1 MKLLLVRHDV
11 TGTLEGMTAPLAA
24 QLRPTSFDEFF
35 GQTHLVGPGMAFRRA
50 AEAGK
55 LGSIILWGPPGV
67 GKTTLAEIVAR
78 LSGAKLEKIS
88 AVTAGV
94 ADLRR
99 ITAEARKGDGP
110 LFGPRPT
117 ILFIDEIHR
126 FNKSQQDAI
135 LPFVEDGTVTL
146 IGATTEN
153 PSFEVNPALRSRAR
167 VYTLNPLSED
177 ELRQVLERGMT
188 SLPST
193 MTSEAEN
200 LLLNLSNGDARS
212 LLNMYELVRG
222 VTDDE
227 ITVDT
232 VRDVIHDRAAVY
244 DKNGEEHYNL
254 ISAMH
259 KTVRGSDVDASLYWL
274 ARMLENGE
282 DPLYLARRIVRMA
295 NEDVGLADP
304 MAMLVCV
311 AARDTVQFV
320 GMPEGALALAE
331 AVAYLALA
339 PKSNAIYAAY
349 KAAVNDVKN
358 TRHDGVP
365 LHLRNAPTG
374 LMKEL
379 GYGKGYKYAHDF
391 EGGLVGQNNLPEA
404 LLGRKYYEP
413 TDRGR
418 EAKYRERVAEI
429 RSAYQST
436 ETSEVNP
443 ERSS

>member
-1 MKLLLVRHDV
+1 
-11 TGTLEGMTAPLAA
+11 MTTPLAA
-24 QLRPTSFDEFF
+24 RLRPTSFDEFF

-55 LGSIILWGPPGV
+55 LGSVILWGPPGV

-99 ITAEARKGDGP
+99 ITEEARKGDGP
-110 LFGPRPT
+110 LFGRRPT

-177 ELRQVLERGMT
+177 ELRQVLARGMA
-188 SLPST
+188 SLPAELT
-193 MTSEAEN
+193 AEAEE

-222 VTDDE
+222 VNEGT
-227 ITVDT
+227 IDT
-232 VRDVIHDRAAVY
+232 EAVRNVIHDRAALY

-254 ISAMH
+254 ISALH

-295 NEDVGLADP
+295 NEDIGLADP
-304 MAMLVCV
+304 MAMLVCI
-311 AARDTVQFV
+311 AARDTVQFI

-339 PKSNAIYAAY
+339 PKSNAVYAAY
-349 KAAVNDVKN
+349 KAAVADVKN

-391 EGGLVGQNNLPEA
+391 EGGLVGQSNLPEP
-404 LLGRKYYEP
+404 LEGREYYHP

-418 EAKYRERVAEI
+418 EAKYQERMAEI
-429 RSAYQST
+429 RAAYAAREASDIDPVDG
-436 ETSEVNP
+436 S
-443 ERSS
+443 

>member
-1 MKLLLVRHDV
+1 M
-11 TGTLEGMTAPLAA
+11 
-24 QLRPTSFDEFF
+24 
-35 GQTHLVGPGMAFRRA
+35 
-50 AEAGK
+50 
-55 LGSIILWGPPGV
+55 
-67 GKTTLAEIVAR
+67 
-78 LSGAKLEKIS
+78 
-88 AVTAGV
+88 

-99 ITAEARKGDGP
+99 ITEEARKGDGP
-110 LFGPRPT
+110 LFGRRPT

-167 VYTLNPLSED
+167 VYSLNPLSED
-177 ELRQVLERGMT
+177 ELRQVLARGKA
-188 SLPST
+188 SLPAELT
-193 MTSEAEN
+193 PEAEE

-222 VTDDE
+222 VNDGL
-227 ITVDT
+227 IDT
-232 VRDVIHDRAAVY
+232 EAVRNVIHDRAALY

-254 ISAMH
+254 ISALH

-295 NEDVGLADP
+295 TEDIGLADP
-304 MAMLVCV
+304 MAMLVCI
-311 AARDTVQFV
+311 AARDTVQFI

-339 PKSNAIYAAY
+339 PKSNAVYAAY
-349 KAAVNDVKN
+349 KAAVADVKN

-379 GYGKGYKYAHDF
+379 GYGKDYKYAHDF
-391 EGGLVGQNNLPEA
+391 EGGLVGQSNLPEA
-404 LLGRKYYEP
+404 LEGREYYHP
-413 TDRGR
+413 TERGR
-418 EAKYRERVAEI
+418 EAKYRERMTEI
-429 RSAYQST
+429 RAVYARNLDADPESTGQGGVSAQN
-436 ETSEVNP
+436 E
-443 ERSS
+443 